1 MKQTER
7 EFCMR
12 EFRPAIAVMAVL
24 VLIIIGWTLWKECP
38 GSFVSSH
45 AHQGQGPGAM
55 TAAAKKPMTPPI
67 DVNAPQPHNYY
78 GTCNKCHVTTGAGK
92 PVSKVMASVPISIN
106 QKMPHE
112 YWGNCMLCHKVVDG
126 FQANGKFLVPKPTP
140 GRGQAQ
146 RGGNAAVAGWTW
158 MTPQS
163 IGVTVEPVTQAMMD
177 KFKLLED
184 NALLVVD
191 VVPGSVADM
200 AGLKLGDEITHVNR
214 VSTKTVADFESGL
227 NNSKPGDNVRFRII
241 RGRATRN
248 LTVRLPD
255 TLPSGTA
262 PIQAAMQQPMQQ
274 AAPAAAQQPVRQSVQ
289 QPNTGNGLLVIA
301 AAGPNLTDA
310 VALDFESAPYY
321 VLVDLGRRAFRA
333 DVNPN
338 AGRTG
343 HGVQSG
349 QLMANWGVGGVVA
362 GQFSQG
368 AGATLSG
375 LRIGQYPGVTGSV
388 QDALSAFQAGALA
401 PGQGAGQAPGQA
413 AGAQAWP
420 GQGMVQAPTAAYPQT
435 LF

>member
-12 EFRPAIAVMAVL
+12 EFRPAIAVMSVL

-45 AHQGQGPGAM
+45 AHQGQGPRAM

-67 DVNAPQPHNYY
+67 DVNAPQLHDYW

-126 FQANGKFLVPKPTP
+126 FQANGEFLVPKPAT
-140 GRGQAQ
+140 GRAQAQ
-146 RGGNAAVAGWTW
+146 RGGRAAVAGWTW
-158 MTPQS
+158 MTPLS

-191 VVPGSVADM
+191 VVPGSVADN

-214 VSTKTVADFESGL
+214 VSTKNVADFESGL
-227 NNSKPGDNVRFRII
+227 NASKAGGNVRFRII

-255 TLPSGTA
+255 ALPSGTA
-262 PIQAAMQQPMQQ
+262 PLLAATQQPTQQPMQQPMQQ
-274 AAPAAAQQPVRQSVQ
+274 PAQQPG
-289 QPNTGNGLLVIA
+289 TGNGLLVIA
-301 AAGPNLTDA
+301 AAGPNLTDP

-375 LRIGQYPGVTGSV
+375 LRIGQFPGVTGSV
-388 QDALSAFQAGALA
+388 QDALAAFQAGSLA
-401 PGQGAGQAPGQA
+401 PAQGQAHGQGAA
-413 AGAQAWP
+413 AWP